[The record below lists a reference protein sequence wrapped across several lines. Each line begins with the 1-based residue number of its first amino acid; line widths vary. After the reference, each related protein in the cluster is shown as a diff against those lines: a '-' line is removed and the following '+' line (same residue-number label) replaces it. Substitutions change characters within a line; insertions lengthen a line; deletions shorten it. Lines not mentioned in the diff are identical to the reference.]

1 MNTFGVQPA
10 AEPLTNNDGREPTVL
25 PWAHARQRIDEAR
38 YYLLGTAH
46 PSGQPHLRPVLAVWV
61 GDALYTTSG
70 LQARR
75 PARGGTSTVMPAALS
90 R

>member
-1 MNTFGVQPA
+1 MSTFDVQPA

-38 YYLLGTAH
+38 YYWLGTAH
-46 PSGQPHLRPVLAVWV
+46 PNGRSHL
-61 GDALYTTSG
+61 
-70 LQARR
+70 
-75 PARGGTSTVMPAALS
+75 AALS